1 MVTLPIHRPVTLSL
15 TPSLGVAAATC
26 AATICLVLPSATLEA
41 LVLNSGIPAILPAA
55 EPPLGYTARVALAM
69 ITGGAAGAIVWLAAF
84 LAFGGEGVVTLKPR
98 AARAKPV
105 STVESAAPAPILRRA
120 DAHPDAPARAPL
132 NAAQELG
139 AWFHDAP
146 VAPQPAPPPVERAL
160 PKDLDAPLAAFDPTA
175 IPPVPAEP
183 QPVVAPLQPRPIKPD
198 LEPGERIEAFELPRP
213 AVQADS
219 APIAAPRTDAT
230 IHALL
235 DRLERGVA
243 ARRQGDA
250 AKPSVAGTLDELRR
264 LATR

>member
-15 TPSLGVAAATC
+15 TPSLGVAAAAC

-55 EPPLGYTARVALAM
+55 EPPLGYTGRVALAM

-84 LAFGGEGVVTLKPR
+84 LAFGGDGTVTLKPR
-98 AARAKPV
+98 APRATPA
-105 STVESAAPAPILRRA
+105 STVDSASPVPVLRRA

-132 NAAQELG
+132 NATQELG
-139 AWFHDAP
+139 AWF
-146 VAPQPAPPPVERAL
+146 QEPPVERPL
-160 PKDLDAPLAAFDPTA
+160 PKDLGEPLAAFDPAA
-175 IPPVPAEP
+175 IPDVPAAP
-183 QPVVAPLQPRPIKPD
+183 QPTLASLQPRAIQPD
-198 LEPGERIEAFELPRP
+198 RQAGERIDAFELPRP
-213 AVQADS
+213 AVTADA

-243 ARRQGDA
+243 ARRQTDA
-250 AKPSVAGTLDELRR
+250 ATPSVAGTLDELRR

>member
-15 TPSLGVAAATC
+15 TPSLGVAAAAC
-26 AATICLVLPSATLEA
+26 AATICLILPSATLEA

-84 LAFGGEGVVTLKPR
+84 LAFGGEGAVTLKPR
-98 AARAKPV
+98 TPRAKPV
-105 STVESAAPAPILRRA
+105 STVESTAPAPVLRRA

-139 AWFHDAP
+139 AWFQEPPAASKP
-146 VAPQPAPPPVERAL
+146 VAPPVERAL
-160 PKDLDAPLAAFDPTA
+160 PKDLDAPLAAFDPAA
-175 IPPVPAEP
+175 IPAVPAEP
-183 QPVVAPLQPRPIKPD
+183 QPVVGSLQPLPIKSD
-198 LEPGERIEAFELPRP
+198 LEPGERIDAFELPRP
-213 AVQADS
+213 AVQTDA

-243 ARRQGDA
+243 ARRQADP
-250 AKPSVAGTLDELRR
+250 AKPSVAGTLDELRK

>member
-15 TPSLGVAAATC
+15 TPSLGIAAAAC

-41 LVLNSGIPAILPAA
+41 LVLTSGIPAIVPAA

-84 LAFGGEGVVTLKPR
+84 LAFGGEGLVTLRPR
-98 AARAKPV
+98 APRLAPI
-105 STVESAAPAPILRRA
+105 STVESTAPAPVLRRA
-120 DAHPDAPARAPL
+120 DAHPDAPPRAPL

-139 AWFHDAP
+139 DWFQDP
-146 VAPQPAPPPVERAL
+146 PAPPVERAL
-160 PKDLDAPLAAFDPTA
+160 PRDLDAPLAAFDPAA
-175 IPPVPAEP
+175 IPDVAAAP
-183 QPVVAPLQPRPIKPD
+183 QPPVASLQPRAIRTD
-198 LEPGERIEAFELPRP
+198 LEPGERIDAFELPRP
-213 AVQADS
+213 AVQADP

-243 ARRQGDA
+243 ARRDGGGSR
-250 AKPSVAGTLDELRR
+250 PSVAGTLDELRQ